1 MRRTNGVTKMIY
13 YECYLYRPDGS
24 ICGASPILREKDVE
38 AIEVARR
45 IFIGRDDAIHVEL
58 WQDGRQVY
66 AQKAR
71 AQAS

>member
-1 MRRTNGVTKMIY
+1 MIY
-13 YECYLYRPDGS
+13 YECYLYRSDGS

-38 AIEVARR
+38 AIDVARQ
-45 IFIGRDDAIHVEL
+45 IFTGRDDAICVEL
-58 WQDGRQVY
+58 WQESRQVY